1 MPYIFWPWFAVSC
14 FVLLRRRI
22 SHGRWRPMPDTASAT
37 DDAPSFPSLP
47 EHLPEPS
54 MIDRPPETWH
64 RADPVP
70 EAPDGDAVAHAP
82 AATTV
87 DTTEPDRPRARS
99 LAEAVDGITM
109 PCDLTPLTGEGTI
122 DPREVAFH
130 THGVHPATVGSSL
143 ADELERLGYAIT
155 PLDDRS
161 IRARRGPD
169 EIEAR
174 LWSTEIVS
182 SDVMRE
188 RHPSA
193 PEGALVVELKLT

>member
-22 SHGRWRPMPDTASAT
+22 GHGRWRPMPDAETTT
-37 DDAPSFPSLP
+37 DEPREFPPLRDR
-47 EHLPEPS
+47 LPEPS
-54 MIDRPPETWH
+54 MIDPTHDVWRRMDPEQPPG
-64 RADPVP
+64 DPGATEV
-70 EAPDGDAVAHAP
+70 APTRTAVE
-82 AATTV
+82 TV
-87 DTTEPDRPRARS
+87 DPERPRARS
-99 LAEAVDGITM
+99 LAEAVDGIAM

-130 THGVHPATVGSSL
+130 THGVHPASVGSAL
-143 ADELERLGYAIT
+143 ADEFERLGYSIT

-174 LWSTEIVS
+174 LWSNELVS

-193 PEGALVVELKLT
+193 PEDALVVELKLV